1 MAKIQV
7 ILLEDVAGQGR
18 KGEIVTVSDGYAHNF
33 LLKNKKAVLA
43 TAEELQKIEN
53 RKKKEAKKHEEERQK
68 AIEVKKILEG
78 KVLTISVKSG
88 ENTPIPILILCFN
101 IFDFT
106 FKPSKKPYIH
116 FIPYH
121 TNINL
126 VISNIFADIIVLS
139 IFKNCCPKIMVIKG
153 NNQ

>member
-18 KGEIVTVSDGYAHNF
+18 KGEIVSVSDGYAHNF

-88 ENTPIPILILCFN
+88 ENGKLFGAITSKEIASKIKEDLNLDIDKKKREAN
-101 IFDFT
+101 IKSLGIDEV
-106 FKPSKKPYIH
+106 
-116 FIPYH
+116 
-121 TNINL
+121 NIKL
-126 VISNIFADIIVLS
+126 FADVKAILKVNIVS
-139 IFKNCCPKIMVIKG
+139 K
-153 NNQ
+153 